1 MASLPPYVP
10 IPPFPRWT
18 GMRVTLG
25 QPHQRGR
32 TLTVRLHVPSI
43 TRRAR
48 LWIAWRT
55 LTRQGMP
62 DAAA

>member
-1 MASLPPYVP
+1 
-10 IPPFPRWT
+10 
-18 GMRVTLG
+18 MRVTLG

-32 TLTVRLHVPSI
+32 ALTVRLHVPSI